1 MSRRVIGK
9 GPMQQLVQPSRQ
21 GTSPSRV
28 ALARWNQW
36 SVFWYSGAGLSGVR
50 PATMAHST
58 LMERSTMRSP
68 LGE

>member
-1 MSRRVIGK
+1 
-9 GPMQQLVQPSRQ
+9 
-21 GTSPSRV
+21 V